1 MAIEFDIQESKILKG
16 VYIITPNKF
25 RDLRGEIWS
34 AFSEDCLKHLFPDNL
49 NFVLDKFTLSKPN
62 VLRGIHGD
70 HKSWKLV
77 TCVYGEVHQ
86 VVVDCRKDS
95 PTYLKWEKFI
105 INQNNQKLILIPPY
119 FGNAQYVSSKSDALY
134 YYKWAYEGEYVDAK
148 DQFTYAWNDSRIA
161 IDWPTSNPILSD
173 RDIDAT
179 INDHTKGF

>member
-25 RDLRGEIWS
+25 RDLRGEIWT
-34 AFSEDCLKHLFPDNL
+34 AFTDEYLSKLVPDGIKFKH
-49 NFVLDKFTLSKPN
+49 DKFINSHFN

-70 HKSWKLV
+70 VKTYKLV

-105 INQNNQKLILIPPY
+105 ISYKNQQLILLPPNM
-119 FGNAQYVSSKSDALY
+119 GNAHYVSSESAVY
-134 YYKWAYEGEYVDAK
+134 YYKCAYLGEYMDAH
-148 DQFTYAWNDSRIA
+148 DQFTYAWNDERIG
-161 IDWPTSNPILSD
+161 IDWPTNSPILSE
-173 RDIDAT
+173 RDILAT
-179 INDHTKGF
+179 KNKG